1 MNPASIE
8 AWVSAFMDG
17 VVPSDVD
24 EVLVKAFLHHLA
36 DLGFFR
42 VEVERWTAEDI
53 DGDLAADRLCS
64 ELSQRLDVL
73 SATERGFVAHFFLE
87 NKSGFPPHF
96 PDNLQLD
103 ASQAK
108 EPPVKP
114 VLPGRAADLS
124 NLQIV
129 KKLGRQMRPF
139 IELEKNFLARLA
151 GPFTCT
157 EDARKIFNYVLGKT
171 HLKTTPMKWE
181 QLSRRRHKR

>member
-1 MNPASIE
+1 MNPTSIE
-8 AWVSAFMDG
+8 SWASAFRDG

-24 EVLVKAFLHHLA
+24 ETLVKAFLHHLA

-42 VEVERWTAEDI
+42 VEGERWTANDI
-53 DGDLAADRLCS
+53 DGDFTADRWRA
-64 ELSQRLDVL
+64 ELLQRLDVL
-73 SATERGFVAHFFLE
+73 SATERGFVAHFFLGH
-87 NKSGFPPHF
+87 KSGFPPHF
-96 PDNLQLD
+96 PDELHLD
-103 ASQAK
+103 ASSAK
-108 EPPVKP
+108 EPPAKP
-114 VLPGRAADLS
+114 ALPGRAADLS

-129 KKLGRQMRPF
+129 KKLGRQMQPF

-181 QLSRRRHKR
+181 QLGRRRHK